1 MKLKFLSA
9 LAIVLAFSI
18 TNADAQIR
26 KKAKNQHH
34 RIKQGVKS
42 GEITKA
48 EAVNL
53 RNDQKEIR
61 QDVKEAKLDDGKITK
76 DERKEIKKDQR
87 QASRK
92 IFRKK
97 HNKRDRG

>member
-1 MKLKFLSA
+1 MKLKLLSA

-18 TNADAQIR
+18 TSADAQIKHR
-26 KKAKNQHH
+26 AKSQHH

-42 GEITKA
+42 GELTKA
-48 EAVNL
+48 EAKNL

-61 QDVKEAKLDDGKITK
+61 QEVKEAKKDDGKITR
-76 DERKEIKKDQR
+76 DERKEIKQDQK